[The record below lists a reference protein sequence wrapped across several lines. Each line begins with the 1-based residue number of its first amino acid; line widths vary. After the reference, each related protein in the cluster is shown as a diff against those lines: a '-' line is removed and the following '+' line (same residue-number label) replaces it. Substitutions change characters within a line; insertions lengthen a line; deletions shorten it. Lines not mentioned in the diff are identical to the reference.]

1 MRTSLSKFAAG
12 WLLSASPVV
21 AQTTAPASAP
31 ASSGGMG
38 WLWVVLLLA
47 LVAGAVWYFW
57 FRNKPSRTSSMSVDR
72 DRLAGS
78 GKQVRGSV
86 KDSIGSVLGDTK
98 LQAEGKL
105 DKAEGRAQNTVG
117 SMRDTL
123 RGK

>member
-1 MRTSLSKFAAG
+1 MRKSVSQFAAG
-12 WLLSASPVV
+12 WLLASSPVV
-21 AQTTAPASAP
+21 AQITAPASAP
-31 ASSGGMG
+31 VSSGGMG

-57 FRNKPSRTSSMSVDR
+57 FRNKPSGTSSMSVDG
-72 DRLAGS
+72 DRFAGS
-78 GKQVRGSV
+78 GKQVTGSV
-86 KDSIGSVLGDTK
+86 KDSVGSVLGDTK

-117 SMRDTL
+117 SVKDTL

>member
-1 MRTSLSKFAAG
+1 MRKSLSKFAAG

-21 AQTTAPASAP
+21 A
-31 ASSGGMG
+31 
-38 WLWVVLLLA
+38 
-47 LVAGAVWYFW
+47 GAVWYFW
-57 FRNKPSRTSSMSVDR
+57 FRNKPSETSSMTVDR

-78 GKQVRGSV
+78 GKQVTGSV
-86 KDSIGSVLGDTK
+86 KDSVGSVLGDTK

-117 SMRDTL
+117 SVKDTL